1 MKRLYRCYDPALIGH
16 LQQVLEQ
23 HGFVCFVKNA
33 YLGGASGELPPSECW
48 PELWVE
54 DDADFER
61 ARAILEGVLIDD
73 ADGEP
78 WRCPRCGEWSE
89 PQFAQCWRCGGPAP

>member
-1 MKRLYRCYDPALIGH
+1 MQRLYRCHDLPLAGH

-33 YLGGASGELPPSECW
+33 YLAGGAGELPPTEVW
-48 PELWVE
+48 PELWIA
-54 DDADFER
+54 DDADRER
-61 ARAILEGVLIDD
+61 ALQILQGVLAEDV
-73 ADGEP
+73 AGEP

-89 PQFAQCWRCGGPAP
+89 PQFAECWQCGGPAP